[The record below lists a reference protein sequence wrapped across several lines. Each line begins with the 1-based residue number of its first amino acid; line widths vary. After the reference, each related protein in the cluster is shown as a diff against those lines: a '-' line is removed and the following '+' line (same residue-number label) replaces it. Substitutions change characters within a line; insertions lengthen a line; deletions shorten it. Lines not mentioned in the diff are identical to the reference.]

1 MTNLDNCSQTDL
13 RLPLSSLRH
22 QYSSKFYS
30 VKMDSNSSRS
40 IYKKYHLEFSSLNTS
55 KVRELKPST
64 WTNSSFPFSLPVS
77 FPFFGLSV
85 KQILIW
91 RSGLVTLPEIN
102 SKDKVLIIPLR
113 NQTIY
118 SISLSVRRH
127 FQFNVVF
134 TELRTHGTSIH
145 CSNNRS
151 SQLY

>member
-1 MTNLDNCSQTDL
+1 MTNLDNCSQTNL
-13 RLPLSSLRH
+13 RQPPSSLRH
-22 QYSSKFYS
+22 QYSGKFYS
-30 VKMDSNSSRS
+30 VEMDGNSSRS
-40 IYKKYHLEFSSLNTS
+40 IYKKYHIEFSSLNAS
-55 KVRELKPST
+55 KVRELNPSK

-91 RSGLVTLPEIN
+91 RSGLVTLPQIN
-102 SKDKVLIIPLR
+102 SRDKVLIIPPR

-127 FQFNVVF
+127 FQFNSVF
-134 TELRTHGTSIH
+134 TEPRNQWTSIY

-151 SQLY
+151 SQLD